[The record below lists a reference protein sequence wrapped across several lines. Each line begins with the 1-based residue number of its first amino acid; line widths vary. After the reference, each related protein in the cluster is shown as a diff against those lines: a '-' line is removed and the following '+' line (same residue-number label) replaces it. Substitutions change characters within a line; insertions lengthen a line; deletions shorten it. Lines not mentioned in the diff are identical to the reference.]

1 MAKVKKN
8 FLGEVRGKVGDVIYR
23 KRGNMEYVSSVPKKR
38 VSFSDAEIEN
48 QNKMKAAG
56 KFSRV
61 VKDIEVL
68 FKIWDSAKIK
78 GYEDSHPVNKITGI
92 NYKYVLPGRVTE
104 NNKITP
110 GGFTLAVKGVRCL
123 ESKIEVKLKEVPRKR
138 VKEKFIFL
146 LLYWFGEPKLK
157 KYSEYASGSIIKE
170 MMKIDKEIV
179 FELDEDMMRNS
190 ARYSERI
197 IFLALL
203 VVDEEGRIVSW
214 SSTFAKKVE

>member
-23 KRGNMEYVSSVPKKR
+23 KRGKVEYASSVPKKR
-38 VSFSDAEIEN
+38 ESFSPAEIEN

-78 GYEDSHPVNKITGI
+78 DYEDSHPVNKITGI
-92 NYKYVLPGRVTE
+92 NYKYVLPGKVTE

-110 GGFTLAVKGVRCL
+110 EGFTLAVKGVRYL
-123 ESKIEVKLKEVPRKR
+123 DSNIEFRLKEVPRKKAKEEIYFYINILVSRAKIGR
-138 VKEKFIFL
+138 VQRLCYRKHNTRGEK
-146 LLYWFGEPKLK
+146 
-157 KYSEYASGSIIKE
+157 
-170 MMKIDKEIV
+170 
-179 FELDEDMMRNS
+179 N
-190 ARYSERI
+190 
-197 IFLALL
+197 
-203 VVDEEGRIVSW
+203 
-214 SSTFAKKVE
+214 